1 MSSFKIF
8 DLAGSGSVQSLTT
21 DLGLAYEVAKEV
33 DVLLEAR
40 NEVEDVLRKK

>member
-1 MSSFKIF
+1 M
-8 DLAGSGSVQSLTT
+8 LREVQSLTT

-40 NEVEDVLRKK
+40 REVDEVLGEKRLR